1 MTMTASTPPP
11 DVPSQETFEAVYNG
25 KPMFEGAPAAGVPW
39 DIRDAQPRIKEL
51 AAYGALRGAILDIG
65 CGLGENSIYL
75 TQQGLSVTGLDFS
88 PSAIEQAK
96 QRAAAAGV
104 TVDLHVADATK
115 LDGWDAQF
123 DTVIDS
129 AVYHCFDHEGHRQY
143 ASALHRTT
151 RPGARWFIA
160 CFGDGSVN
168 GITMPFGVQDPDEI
182 KSVLSEAH
190 WNIQYFGRTTYLGSR
205 AAFVGAA
212 LAGIDPEQMPA
223 DMRERYQRPGVA
235 EQAQQTFERL
245 QQLDD
250 AMIHMPFFNIVAE
263 RG

>member
-1 MTMTASTPPP
+1 MTMTAPTTPP
-11 DVPSQETFEAVYNG
+11 DVPSQESFEAVYNG
-25 KPMFEGAPAAGVPW
+25 KPMFDGAPAAGVPW

-51 AAYGALRGAILDIG
+51 AAYGALRGDVLDIG

-104 TVDLHVADATK
+104 TVDLQVADATK
-115 LDGWDAQF
+115 LDGWDARF

-129 AVYHCFDHEGHRQY
+129 AVYHCFDHDGHQQY
-143 ASALHRTT
+143 AKALHRAT

-168 GITMPFGVQDPDEI
+168 GIAMPFGVQDPEEI
-182 KSVLSEAH
+182 NSVLSEAN

-205 AAFVGAA
+205 VAFVGAA

-223 DMRERYQRPGVA
+223 DMRKRYQQPGVA
-235 EQAQQTFERL
+235 EEAQKTFERL

-250 AMIHMPFFNIVAE
+250 DVIHMPFFNIVAE